1 MIDFIFEFILELL
14 IEGSFSVISNK
25 RINKGI
31 RYLIFIMISSFFLL
45 IIGIVMLV
53 AFQIIRESVLAFLVL
68 FVIALVMIIGVVKK
82 FKSLYHKIRNND

>member
-31 RYLIFIMISSFFLL
+31 RYLIFIIISSFFLL